1 MINIARMHSR
11 KHGKHG
17 SHKPP
22 KKKHAWVAYE
32 KEEIEKLVS
41 KLAKEG
47 KTSASIGSILRDQ
60 YGIPDVRAYGL
71 RVGKIAEKE
80 SKRELSDDMHNL
92 MVKAVILHRHMGSNK
107 GDAKAKHG
115 LELLESKIRRLGKY
129 YIRKGKLSKGW
140 KYNIDNAK
148 LLVK

>member
-1 MINIARMHSR
+1 MARMHSR

-22 KKKHAWVAYE
+22 RKKHAWMAYE
-32 KEEIEKLVS
+32 KDETEKLIA
-41 KLAKEG
+41 KLAKDG
-47 KTSASIGSILRDQ
+47 KSSAVIGTILRDQ
-60 YGIPDVRAYGL
+60 YGIPDVRVFGL
-71 RVGKIAEKE
+71 RIRKIAEQETGKQMME
-80 SKRELSDDMHNL
+80 DMYNL

-129 YIRKGKLSKGW
+129 YIRKGKLPKGW